1 MDNVHGNAPVT
12 PLGRVQTVLWVLED
26 GLTRRAA
33 AAARGGSERTVR
45 RWIKN
50 YLAAGRPYRIQDRS
64 FCPHRQ
70 PKRTPRSLE
79 KSVFRLRT
87 LRMSY
92 PQIAMF
98 FP

>member
-33 AAARGGSERTVR
+33 AAARGVSEKTVR

-50 YLAAGRPYRIQDRS
+50 YLAAGRPDRLQDRS
-64 FCPHRQ
+64 FVPRRQ
-70 PKRTPRSLE
+70 PKRTGRSLE
-79 KSVFRLRT
+79 RSVCSLRR

-92 PQIAMF
+92 S
-98 FP
+98 